1 MFSLIQDR
9 RGRFCPHRAI
19 TLAVLCAPM
28 LHLLF
33 RAATGDLGGRPVM
46 EATHKTGDFAVY
58 FLLASLAI
66 TPLRAILDW
75 PRLIPLRR
83 MIGVASACYAG
94 AHLLIYCLDQKFHML
109 TVASEIALRFYLTIG
124 FVAVLGLLVLAV
136 TSTDRM
142 IARLGRRWK
151 PIHKLAYPIAVI
163 ALLHYFLQSKADVS
177 SAVFVTGL
185 FVWEMLWRATP
196 RAARMNWWPLP
207 VLAVVAA
214 FATAALEFAWYGAAT
229 RIDPLR
235 VLGANLDLSYG
246 PRPAVAILL
255 AGLALAA
262 VAGIR
267 RWRQS
272 GGVAVA

>member
-9 RGRFCPHRAI
+9 RGRFCKYRAT
-19 TLAVLCAPM
+19 TLAILCVPM

-33 RAATGDLGGRPVM
+33 RTVTGDLGGRPVM

-66 TPLRAILDW
+66 TPLRAVLDW

-94 AHLLIYCLDQKFHML
+94 AHFFIYCLDQKFHMF

-124 FVAVLGLLVLAV
+124 FVTLLGLTVLAV
-136 TSTDRM
+136 TSTDTMVR
-142 IARLGRRWK
+142 RLGRRWK
-151 PIHKLAYPIAVI
+151 PLHKLAYPLA
-163 ALLHYFLQSKADVS
+163 ALALFHYFLQSKADVS
-177 SAVFVTGL
+177 AAVFVAGL
-185 FVWEMLWRATP
+185 FVWEMLWRITP
-196 RAARMNWWPLP
+196 RAARLNWWPLP
-207 VLAVVAA
+207 VLAVAA
-214 FATAALEFAWYGAAT
+214 ALVTAAIEFSWYAGAT
-229 RIDPLR
+229 RINPLR

-246 PRPAVAILL
+246 PRPAVTVLL
-255 AGLALAA
+255 VGLALA
-262 VAGIR
+262 VIAGIR
-267 RWRQS
+267 RWRRR